1 MKILHIT
8 SIINIIVLTISKHHH
23 YPKINLKFIVI
34 IITPI
39 IICRG
44 RDPAGRN
51 RATVF
56 EQHLD

>member
-39 IICRG
+39 II
-44 RDPAGRN
+44 
-51 RATVF
+51 
-56 EQHLD
+56 

>member
-1 MKILHIT
+1 MIDDHHRSQPNMKILHIT

-39 IICRG
+39 II
-44 RDPAGRN
+44 
-51 RATVF
+51 
-56 EQHLD
+56 